1 MKSIK
6 NILSNCHITITF
18 FLMQHGICFLFLLI
32 STATSVYSPSYIGKL
47 IDSVQNMQYNNVIFY
62 SKALI
67 LLTIIALIIEY
78 WKANR
83 YNYFEAKM
91 NIASRQA
98 IMQRITN
105 TNADF
110 WEKYS
115 IGNLETLLDKDI
127 PQFNSFLVSDVS
139 NAAGNLL
146 SFLGIAWY
154 ILRVN
159 VKLGVVIIGLVI
171 FFVVVQKIYT
181 LPLNYKLQRMK
192 EVETQTN
199 TYSNDILNNIESYY
213 LIDNVK
219 SAFSLYAKSNKLLFE
234 QFFKIKNHYQ
244 ISLIISQ
251 SFNLISII
259 VILSV
264 WILDSSINLSPGQLI
279 NVILYTQKLYVPLFK
294 IGEVFL
300 QYKSF
305 CVVSNRLN
313 LLVKIPLRNYGSKEV
328 TSIQKIEITDLTK
341 KIDTKVIFDQ
351 FNMSIHKGKIL
362 GITGENG
369 SGKTTLIK
377 LLRRFDVVYNGTIT
391 INDVDINELSQE
403 SLLKGIS
410 VMPQKATVSV
420 DDIEEIACYV
430 NNNELLNFLNLDEV
444 PKKQVYNYTLKSGG
458 ELQKIC
464 FLKVFLENKDVLIL
478 DEPTASMD
486 MKSEEIVGDLLAKIK
501 RDKII
506 IIITHRKY
514 LLSMCDE
521 IITLNA

>member
-1 MKSIK
+1 M
-6 NILSNCHITITF
+6 
-18 FLMQHGICFLFLLI
+18 
-32 STATSVYSPSYIGKL
+32 
-47 IDSVQNMQYNNVIFY
+47 
-62 SKALI
+62 
-67 LLTIIALIIEY
+67 
-78 WKANR
+78 
-83 YNYFEAKM
+83 
-91 NIASRQA
+91 
-98 IMQRITN
+98 
-105 TNADF
+105 
-110 WEKYS
+110 
-115 IGNLETLLDKDI
+115 
-127 PQFNSFLVSDVS
+127 
-139 NAAGNLL
+139 
-146 SFLGIAWY
+146 
-154 ILRVN
+154 
-159 VKLGVVIIGLVI
+159 
-171 FFVVVQKIYT
+171 
-181 LPLNYKLQRMK
+181 
-192 EVETQTN
+192 
-199 TYSNDILNNIESYY
+199 
-213 LIDNVK
+213 
-219 SAFSLYAKSNKLLFE
+219 
-234 QFFKIKNHYQ
+234 
-244 ISLIISQ
+244 
-251 SFNLISII
+251 
-259 VILSV
+259 
-264 WILDSSINLSPGQLI
+264 
-279 NVILYTQKLYVPLFK
+279 
-294 IGEVFL
+294 
-300 QYKSF
+300 
-305 CVVSNRLN
+305 SNRLN

-341 KIDTKVIFDQ
+341 KIDTKVIFDK

-403 SLLKGIS
+403 SLVKGIS

>member
-1 MKSIK
+1 M
-6 NILSNCHITITF
+6 
-18 FLMQHGICFLFLLI
+18 
-32 STATSVYSPSYIGKL
+32 
-47 IDSVQNMQYNNVIFY
+47 
-62 SKALI
+62 
-67 LLTIIALIIEY
+67 
-78 WKANR
+78 
-83 YNYFEAKM
+83 
-91 NIASRQA
+91 
-98 IMQRITN
+98 
-105 TNADF
+105 
-110 WEKYS
+110 
-115 IGNLETLLDKDI
+115 
-127 PQFNSFLVSDVS
+127 
-139 NAAGNLL
+139 
-146 SFLGIAWY
+146 
-154 ILRVN
+154 
-159 VKLGVVIIGLVI
+159 
-171 FFVVVQKIYT
+171 
-181 LPLNYKLQRMK
+181 
-192 EVETQTN
+192 
-199 TYSNDILNNIESYY
+199 
-213 LIDNVK
+213 
-219 SAFSLYAKSNKLLFE
+219 YAKSNKLLFE

-341 KIDTKVIFDQ
+341 KIDTKVIFDK

-501 RDKII
+501 WGD
-506 IIITHRKY
+506 
-514 LLSMCDE
+514 C
-521 IITLNA
+521 N